1 MLPNRFPDAGEPP
14 EYNTVDAALWFIE
27 AARCYLDYTGDMDFV
42 RGLYDRL
49 LSIIDWHLNGY
60 MVYASRREQ
69 PGVAEIHTKDAD
81 IIYVLE
87 GSSTFVTGG
96 TAVAPAVTAPDEI
109 RGKKIEGGDTRQ
121 IAKGDVIIVP
131 AGVPHW
137 FKEVTNPFLYYV
149 VKAR

>member
-1 MLPNRFPDAGEPP
+1 
-14 EYNTVDAALWFIE
+14 
-27 AARCYLDYTGDMDFV
+27 
-42 RGLYDRL
+42 L